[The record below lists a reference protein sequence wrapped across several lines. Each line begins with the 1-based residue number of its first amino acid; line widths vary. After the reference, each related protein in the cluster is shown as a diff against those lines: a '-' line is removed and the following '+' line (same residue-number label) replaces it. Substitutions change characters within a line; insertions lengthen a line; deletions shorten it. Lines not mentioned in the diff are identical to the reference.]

1 MQAITL
7 EDFLFLQKKLA
18 ITLYTLYSFCK
29 ALVEK
34 ATQT

>member
-18 ITLYTLYSFCK
+18 ITLYSLYSSCK
-29 ALVEK
+29 VLVEK

>member
-18 ITLYTLYSFCK
+18 ITLYSLYSSCK

-34 ATQT
+34 TAQT